1 VSGYLFTPFGHLA
14 DGNPY
19 DAYLASVETLP
30 GQSDL
35 IRLRFVGSGRAGSHV
50 NGQAVS
56 APPSVKRDMRIL
68 NRVLRPH
75 HRNGTIRRR

>member
-30 GQSDL
+30 GQSSTCPVAVCRVWTRRFACQ
-35 IRLRFVGSGRAGSHV
+35 RLSRSHFAF
-50 NGQAVS
+50 GDA
-56 APPSVKRDMRIL
+56 
-68 NRVLRPH
+68 
-75 HRNGTIRRR
+75 